1 MSKMAKTAA
10 VVALLLIALSA
21 VVIAYAG
28 SRNNSKAN
36 DDQQANIQD
45 MQGLMQRYFNSN
57 GTVPPGQMMI
67 PPGQLKHMM
76 ENECNGR
83 PLINRFLQN
92 ATAATVQG
100 TVVTEFKGMLILDTN
115 TSQVRI
121 LLPKNWAVNSEV
133 VNRTTLFNS
142 TFATTGSNIT
152 IKVLE
157 SNIFN
162 NTSFTI
168 NVMMGYEAINATN
181 THAAA
186 VLPFNIQT
194 P

>member
-10 VVALLLIALSA
+10 VLALLLIALSA

-45 MQGLMQRYFNSN
+45 MQGFMQRYFNSN
-57 GTVPPGQMMI
+57 GTV

-115 TSQVRI
+115 TSQIRI

-157 SNIFN
+157 SNMFS

>member
-57 GTVPPGQMMI
+57 GTI
-67 PPGQLKHMM
+67 PPGQLKRMM
-76 ENECNGR
+76 QNECNGR

-157 SNIFN
+157 SNMFD